1 MIAVAV
7 KAVGI
12 KLRRLGICPASRK
25 NTQINRLK
33 SLKITRLINII
44 NKVLSKFQ
52 RRFTRKS
59 REKVLKIVV
68 RNL

>member
-12 KLRRLGICPASRK
+12 KLRRLGICRGSRK
-25 NTQINRLK
+25 NSQINRLK